1 MPVGSLVQWTTL
13 FSPIQ
18 RMVNQCPAGS
28 RVPDRDDEWDPV
40 MFLEAQ
46 LTTILVDHDTIDDG
60 NAYCRVRLC
69 ACGGCR
75 GFVLFLVWDC
85 LDACNLQPTYMV
97 KIGKRVR
104 VYGVSWRH
112 YT

>member
-46 LTTILVDHDTIDDG
+46 PTTILLTMTPLTMGMRIAECV
-60 NAYCRVRLC
+60 
-69 ACGGCR
+69 
-75 GFVLFLVWDC
+75 FVPVAVVAGSFCFWSGIVWM
-85 LDACNLQPTYMV
+85 LATCNPLYMV